1 MITKEYVI
9 TNENGKV
16 KITTLDFENAL
27 TLFQKVLSIKKEHKN
42 RYCLTENTYKDLM
55 LIDSID
61 RIITWSK

>member
-27 TLFQKVLSIKKEHKN
+27 TLFQKVLSIEKEHKN
-42 RYCLTENTYKDLM
+42 MYCLTENTYKDLV
-55 LIDSID
+55 LVDSIE
-61 RIITWSK
+61 RIIAWSK

>member
-27 TLFQKVLSIKKEHKN
+27 TLFQKVLSIEKEHN
-42 RYCLTENTYKDLM
+42 NMYCLTENTYKDLI
-55 LIDSID
+55 LVDSIE
-61 RIITWSK
+61 RIIAWSK

>member
-27 TLFQKVLSIKKEHKN
+27 TLFQKVLSIEKEHKN

-55 LIDSID
+55 LVDSMEQI
-61 RIITWSK
+61 REKA

>member
-27 TLFQKVLSIKKEHKN
+27 TLFQKVLSIEKEHKN

-55 LIDSID
+55 LVDSIE
-61 RIITWSK
+61 RIIAWNK